1 MSNPTPLRHLLVAT
15 DFSPAAERAIE
26 HAVDLARGHSAT
38 LLLVHASAVNAG
50 LEAPPWPAG
59 ILEPPADGKPAPRS
73 RELEEEVA
81 RLAALGLRVRGACRP
96 GPPARV
102 ILEEAER
109 SGADLIVVG
118 THGQSGWRH
127 FLLGSTTRRVIEH
140 AGCPVLAVHQGDV
153 VRPAGGRVLLFATDY
168 SATARR
174 AALRAAEILSI
185 APDDTVV
192 LCHAA
197 YLAPAV
203 VPAAAPFSIPELE
216 QLIIE
221 DARKSLE
228 REGLGLQ
235 AAGIPCRTEMIEGY
249 PADVLVEHAKELD
262 AAMIVA
268 GSVGRTGL
276 AHLLIG
282 STAERI
288 ASLAKCPVLVVPPG
302 RSDAAQPPAASGA

>member
-15 DFSPAAERAIE
+15 DFSPAAERATE
-26 HAVDLARGHSAT
+26 HAVDLARRHGAT
-38 LLLVHASAVNAG
+38 LQLVHASPVHSG
-50 LEAPPWPAG
+50 VEAPPWPAG
-59 ILEPPADGKPAPRS
+59 IFEAQADGRPVAGA
-73 RELEEEVA
+73 REIEEEVA
-81 RLAALGLRVRGACRP
+81 RLGAFGLTVRGACRP

-109 SGADLIVVG
+109 FGADLIVLG

-140 AGCPVLAVHQGDV
+140 ASCPVLAVHQSDA

-174 AALRAAEILSI
+174 AALRAAEILR
-185 APDDTVV
+185 PTLDDTVV

-203 VPAAAPFSIPELE
+203 VPAEAPFSIPELE
-216 QLIIE
+216 HLVIK

-228 REGLGLQ
+228 REGLALQ

-249 PADVLVEHAKELD
+249 PPDILVEHAKELG

-288 ASLAKCPVLVVPPG
+288 ATIAKCPVLVVPPG
-302 RSDAAQPPAASGA
+302 KPAEPQSPGK